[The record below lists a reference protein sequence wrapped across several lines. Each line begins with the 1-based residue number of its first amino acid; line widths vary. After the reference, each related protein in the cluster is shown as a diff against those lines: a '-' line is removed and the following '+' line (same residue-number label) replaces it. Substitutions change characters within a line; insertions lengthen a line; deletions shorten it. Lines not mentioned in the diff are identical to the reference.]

1 MAESIFT
8 PKDRAIIAYHDGKS
22 VVSADPLVIEG
33 KLRVGAASRGTSM
46 DRIIKGANAA
56 NKSDATEEEQAE
68 AYQATE
74 QLCEIVA
81 AVFGLKLAP
90 ETSVALGIESEP
102 GCADMA
108 HCIGVIDAF
117 YRDLEKKNPRA
128 DSQPGSTPSTVSIS
142 EPQPITSTSSASP

>member
-8 PKDRAIIAYHDGKS
+8 PQDRAIIRYHNGKD

-33 KLRVGAASRGTSM
+33 RLRVSAASRGTSM

-56 NKSDATEEEQAE
+56 NKPDATEEEQAE

-74 QLCEIVA
+74 LLCGIVA
-81 AVFGLKLAP
+81 EVFGLKLAP
-90 ETSVALGIESEP
+90 ETSEALAIQSEP

-128 DSQPGSTPSTVSIS
+128 DSQPGSMPSTVSIS
-142 EPQPITSTSSASP
+142 ETQPITNTSSVSP

>member
-8 PKDRAIIAYHDGKS
+8 PQERAIISYHNGKE

-33 KLRVGAASRGTSM
+33 RLRVSAASRQTSIERVIN
-46 DRIIKGANAA
+46 DANSAS
-56 NKSDATEEEQAE
+56 KPDATEEEKAE

-74 QLCEIVA
+74 QLCVMVA
-81 AVFGLKLAP
+81 EVFGLKLAP
-90 ETSVALGIESEP
+90 ETAEAFGMQTEP

-108 HCIGVIDAF
+108 HCIGVVDAF

-128 DSQPGSTPSTVSIS
+128 GSQPGSTPSTASIS
-142 EPQPITSTSSASP
+142 ETQPITNTSSVSP